1 MRGFGTVFIQFSVE
15 QAADAREIAIL
26 TSGLSSSLGA
36 RSARFFKDF
45 RRFGAENPK
54 IFLVEGGLE
63 VAAQGSGW
71 FLSAPDPNRSP

>member
-1 MRGFGTVFIQFSVE
+1 MLRVNKSLFESVVL
-15 QAADAREIAIL
+15 AWSSLSR
-26 TSGLSSSLGA
+26 TSGMPSGRFAISMTNLTILSA

-45 RRFGAENPK
+45 GRFGAENPK

-71 FLSAPDPNRSP
+71 FLSG

>member
-1 MRGFGTVFIQFSVE
+1 MVLARSFNFPVASRL

-26 TSGLSSSLGA
+26 TSIMTTLGA

-45 RRFGAENPK
+45 GRFGAENPP

-63 VAAQGSGW
+63 VDAQGSGW
-71 FLSAPDPNRSP
+71 FLSAQRANFSP